1 MKDKEKKVNI
11 LKTGILTMVAVF
23 AIMGGYG
30 GLVHCIDTNQL
41 HAVDQQHTKTQER
54 LGGEEIAYSS
64 IPENSVIRSLE
75 SDYGVKGYKAQ
86 RPKIKEIDVSTRD
99 IAAKAV
105 NPVPVSVESIES
117 GKDLFFYYCSRCHGK
132 DGDGRGL
139 MGSVPSLRRESKK
152 VEEELSN
159 YLSGYLGYKP
169 NINASYVQDETVGE
183 IYYTLTNGGEA
194 IMPPYKDALSP
205 RDRWDVINYMKHELN
220 RVPIEVKE
228 LESLTPAQKV
238 RAELDSSR

>member
-1 MKDKEKKVNI
+1 MEDKSKKVNI
-11 LKTGILTMVAVF
+11 LLTGILTMVVVF
-23 AIMGGYG
+23 VVMGAYG
-30 GLVHCIDTNQL
+30 TLVHFIDSTQL

-54 LGGEEIAYSS
+54 LAAEKSGYTQT
-64 IPENSVIRSLE
+64 PENSVFGTVE
-75 SDYGVKGYKAQ
+75 SDYGVIGYKSP
-86 RPKIKEIDVSTRD
+86 RPQIKEIDVSTRD

-105 NPVPVSVESIES
+105 NPVPATVESVEN

-139 MGSVPSLRRESKK
+139 MGSVPSLRRESKQ
-152 VEEELSN
+152 VEEDLAT

-169 NINASYVQDETVGE
+169 KINASHVQDETVGE

-205 RDRWDVINYMKHELN
+205 RDRWDVINYMKNELN
-220 RVPIEVKE
+220 RVPIDVEVSEPDKLTPAEKVKRE
-228 LESLTPAQKV
+228 LES
-238 RAELDSSR
+238 